1 MSVCECVNEGLNHLI
16 RKHDHDDTIMNSKV
30 NLIVLDTIV
39 GCTHSFVYVI
49 HNTTILSCFSSKGI
63 NRKMDRK
70 AYINTLERNYTKL
83 YKMITIFRT
92 NISIQIPL
100 I

>member
-1 MSVCECVNEGLNHLI
+1 MRERERARARKREII

-49 HNTTILSCFSSKGI
+49 HNTTRYYHVFHPKG
-63 NRKMDRK
+63 
-70 AYINTLERNYTKL
+70 
-83 YKMITIFRT
+83 
-92 NISIQIPL
+92 
-100 I
+100 